1 MIGNS
6 HNENQTENQIIF
18 LNLFQIRN
26 FITTLQEVCL
36 EATNFKAFLRIEQQV
51 SFLLK
56 KTPISLIVLSFV
68 RTVFKLLD
76 FDAKETKSSSGL
88 LMYTHGA
95 SYTLGEGSTMM

>member
-18 LNLFQIRN
+18 FNSFQIRN

-36 EATNFKAFLRIEQQV
+36 EATNFKAFSQQV

-56 KTPISLIVLSFV
+56 KRL
-68 RTVFKLLD
+68 
-76 FDAKETKSSSGL
+76 
-88 LMYTHGA
+88 YH
-95 SYTLGEGSTMM
+95 

>member
-26 FITTLQEVCL
+26 FITTLQDVCL

-56 KTPISLIVLSFV
+56 KNAYITNC
-68 RTVFKLLD
+68 
-76 FDAKETKSSSGL
+76 AKFCKDSV
-88 LMYTHGA
+88 
-95 SYTLGEGSTMM
+95 